1 MRHKTCA
8 AHVVAL
14 IVISVCVP
22 ATPTL
27 AQGGEGMVPID
38 PAVLAALETKGEA
51 TFWVLFRE
59 QADLSPAFAIRDWD
73 DRGRFV
79 SERLVATAEASQ
91 ARVRA
96 LLVASGAELRPFWIA
111 NVIEVKTA
119 NRALPHLLAA
129 HPEVAEIVAPPE
141 VEPIVIFPGV
151 EQPPTESIGW
161 NLGHIRANLV
171 WSIYGVT
178 GEGAVVGSI
187 DSGVEYDHPALVEQY
202 RGNLGGGV
210 FDHNYNWFDPALL
223 CGNPSIEPCDTD
235 GHGTATTS
243 IAVGDD
249 GGDNQIGVAPGA
261 RFIMA
266 ASDWTPARVLAAMQ
280 WMMAPTDLNGQNP
293 RPDLRPQVVNNSW
306 GWTTPSTYFLAAVQA
321 WLASG
326 IFPVFAVGNEGPGCG
341 TERIPAGYLEAYAVG
356 AHDSNDFIASFSSRG
371 PSPFG
376 GTKPDIV
383 APGVDIRM
391 AFPGGSYVT
400 FSATSFS
407 TPHVT
412 GTVALMVSL
421 NPELVGK
428 PETVRLHLDHSAIDR
443 SDLTCGGDP
452 GDNNVWGE
460 GRLDAFDAASFLLID
475 GFESGD
481 TSAWSAAVP

>member
-1 MRHKTCA
+1 MKRQWLVAHK
-8 AHVVAL
+8 VA
-14 IVISVCVP
+14 ITVIGLFVSVAPV
-22 ATPTL
+22 L
-27 AQGGEGMVPID
+27 ANDGGGMAPID
-38 PAVLAALETKGEA
+38 PAILAELDAKGEA

-59 QADLSPAFAIRDWD
+59 QADLKPAHAIRDWNE
-73 DRGRFV
+73 RGRFV
-79 SERLVATAEASQ
+79 YERLVATAESSQ
-91 ARVRA
+91 ARIRTVLRD
-96 LLVASGAELRPFWIA
+96 SGAEMRPFWIA
-111 NVIEVKTA
+111 NLIEVRTA
-119 NRALPHLLAA
+119 NGALPHLLAA
-129 HPEVAEIVAPPE
+129 HPEVAEIAAPPE
-141 VEPIVIFPGV
+141 IEPIVIFPGV
-151 EQPPTESIGW
+151 EVPHTESIGW
-161 NLGHIRANLV
+161 NIGHIRADLV
-171 WSIYGVT
+171 WSDYGVT

-187 DSGVEYDHPALVEQY
+187 DSGVEYDHPSLVDHY

-210 FDHNYNWFDPALL
+210 FDHNYSWYDPALL
-223 CGNPSIEPCDTD
+223 CGNPSIEPCDLD

-266 ASDWTPARVLAAMQ
+266 AVNWTPSGVLAAMQ

-293 RPDLRPQVVNNSW
+293 SPDLRPHVVNNSW
-306 GWTTPSTYFLAAVQA
+306 GWTTPSTYFQGAVQA

-326 IFPVFAVGNEGPGCG
+326 IFPVFAIGNEGPGCG
-341 TERIPAGYLEAYAVG
+341 TERFPAGYLEAYAVG

-376 GTKPDIV
+376 GIKPDIV

-391 AFPGGSYVT
+391 AVPGGAYAT

-421 NPELVGK
+421 NPEIVGK
-428 PETVRLHLDHSAIDR
+428 PETVRLHLNHSAIDR

-452 GDNNVWGE
+452 VNNNVWGE